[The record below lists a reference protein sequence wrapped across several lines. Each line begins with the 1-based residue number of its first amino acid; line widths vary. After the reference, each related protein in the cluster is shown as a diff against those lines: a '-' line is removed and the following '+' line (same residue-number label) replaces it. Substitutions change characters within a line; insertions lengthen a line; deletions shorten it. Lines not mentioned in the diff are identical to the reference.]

1 MTEIDS
7 AAATEASAATESD
20 SDRELG
26 FNTLANKLT
35 AVRIALVPL
44 VVVCLFEDSPWGGFL
59 AAIFFG
65 IAGIT
70 DYFDGYYARTRQAVT
85 VLGKLLD
92 PLADKFLVV
101 SALIMLMHLGR
112 IHPAIVILLIC
123 RELAITGLR
132 AIASAEGFVI
142 AASKGAKAKTA
153 TQMSAIPMLMLH
165 ETYFFIPFQLLGTI
179 CIWASLVI
187 SLWSAKDYI
196 VEFFSALQKQ
206 ARERREEKRT
216 KKVAKRA
223 ARLRKMM
230 GKDPALAD
238 AVREAAA
245 KGPSHAE
252 TVVKTPGGSNNS
264 APSSPPD
271 HK

>member
-1 MTEIDS
+1 MTEQ
-7 AAATEASAATESD
+7 
-20 SDRELG
+20 LG

-35 AVRIALVPL
+35 AVRIGMVPL
-44 VVVCLFEDSPWGGFL
+44 VVFCLFEDSPWGGFV

-70 DYFDGYYARTRQAVT
+70 DYFDGYYARTRKAVT

-92 PLADKFLVV
+92 PLADKILVI
-101 SALIMLMHLGR
+101 SSLIMLQHLDR
-112 IHPAIVILLIC
+112 IHPVIVIILVC

-132 AIASAEGFVI
+132 AIAATEGIVI
-142 AASKGAKAKTA
+142 AARDSAKWKTA

-165 ETYFFIPFQLLGTI
+165 ETYFLIPMHLLGTVLL
-179 CIWASLVI
+179 WASLVI

-196 VEFFSALQKQ
+196 VEFFHTLQTQ
-206 ARERREEKRT
+206 ARERREEKRA
-216 KKVAKRA
+216 KKVAKRT
-223 ARLRKMM
+223 ARLRKLM
-230 GKDPALAD
+230 GKDPALAE

-245 KGPSHAE
+245 KGPA
-252 TVVKTPGGSNNS
+252 S
-264 APSSPPD
+264 APAEGETAAEDTASAEIGDSGKPSPTD

>member
-1 MTEIDS
+1 MAETDS
-7 AAATEASAATESD
+7 VAASEAGQD
-20 SDRELG
+20 KELG

-59 AAIFFG
+59 GALLFG
-65 IAGIT
+65 VAGIT
-70 DYFDGYYARTRQAVT
+70 DYFDGYYARTRKAVT

-142 AASKGAKAKTA
+142 AASQGAKAKTA

-196 VEFFSALQKQ
+196 VEFFKALQAQ
-206 ARERREEKRT
+206 ARERREEKRG
-216 KKVAKRA
+216 KKVAKRT
-223 ARLRKMM
+223 ARLRKLM

-245 KGPSHAE
+245 KGPSHTESEAE
-252 TVVKTPGGSNNS
+252 SDSETTKTSPVS
-264 APSSPPD
+264 PSD